1 MVENEIRAML
11 ERYFDVLQT
20 QDLNEF
26 DKVFNSNS
34 VLYSAQDGNFVV
46 RPFDEYR
53 EMVKNRKSPVEMGS
67 GRKDEVVFL
76 DILSDTMAFA
86 KVRLQ
91 LFDNIMVDYLNLV
104 KVDGNW
110 SIVSKLFYREGPA
123 S

>member
-46 RPFDEYR
+46 RPFQEYR

>member
-1 MVENEIRAML
+1 
-11 ERYFDVLQT
+11 
-20 QDLNEF
+20 
-26 DKVFNSNS
+26 
-34 VLYSAQDGNFVV
+34 
-46 RPFDEYR
+46 
-53 EMVKNRKSPVEMGS
+53 MVKNRKSPVEMGS

>member
-46 RPFDEYR
+46 RPFQEYR

-110 SIVSKLFYREGPA
+110 SIVSKLFYREGSA